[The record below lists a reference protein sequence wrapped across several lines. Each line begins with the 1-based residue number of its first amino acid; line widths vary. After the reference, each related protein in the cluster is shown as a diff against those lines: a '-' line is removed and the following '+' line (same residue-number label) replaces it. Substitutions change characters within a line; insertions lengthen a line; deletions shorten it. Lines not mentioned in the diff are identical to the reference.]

1 MEKYN
6 EEDIIK
12 ETKKYLFF
20 NYGVYNKSYCIFLN
34 VMKSKKYG
42 LYSLYKDYDNPQS
55 KKRLKYLIK
64 EMNDNLQY
72 LNKYR

>member
-20 NYGVYNKSYCIFLN
+20 NYGVYNKSYL
-34 VMKSKKYG
+34 
-42 LYSLYKDYDNPQS
+42 
-55 KKRLKYLIK
+55 LI
-64 EMNDNLQY
+64 LT
-72 LNKYR
+72 

>member
-6 EEDIIK
+6 KEDIIK
-12 ETKKYLFF
+12 ETKQYLFF
-20 NYGVYNKSYCIFLN
+20 NYGVYNKSYYMFLN
-34 VMKSKKYG
+34 VMKSKKDG

-55 KKRLKYLIK
+55 KRRLKYLIK
-64 EMNDNLQY
+64 EKNENLQY